1 MGINLKVIK
10 NRKFVSLWV
19 SQLLSQ
25 LTINMLSFLILI
37 RLFEQTGSSIAT
49 SLLWISYTIPALI
62 VGPFAAALVDWID
75 RRKTLIITNFL
86 QALIV
91 LIYAFVSGRHIIF
104 LPYALVFTYS
114 FLNQFYVPA
123 EAATLPSLVDKKDL
137 PEVNGLFFLTQQA
150 SLMLGFGLSGILVK
164 LVGFKISIIIAAV
177 NLFIAFIS
185 VTFLPKQKSRKI
197 VFTKDIE
204 EQITRFFKE
213 IVEGYRFIKDNS
225 NILSPF
231 LLLLVLQVL
240 LSVILV
246 SLPVIATQIVKVQA
260 NDSGLLIVTPASIGA
275 VAATLS
281 ITKMLRGKIRKKHII
296 EGALALLSLNLIAI
310 LFIQFIE
317 GPFKIFAS
325 LILFAT
331 IGYLF
336 VTSLIPSITFLQEQT
351 PGGLMGRVFGNFWFL
366 ASLATLFPVILSGTI
381 ADILGADSIV
391 VILSFIL
398 LTIFVL
404 SKVYNKISI

>member
-10 NRKFVSLWV
+10 NRKFVSLWI

-25 LTINMLSFLILI
+25 LTINMLSFLILV
-37 RLFEQTGSSIAT
+37 RLYEQTGSSIAT

-75 RRKTLIITNFL
+75 RRKTLMITNFL
-86 QALIV
+86 QATIV

-123 EAATLPSLVDKKDL
+123 EAATLPSVVEKKDL

-164 LVGFKISIIIAAV
+164 LVGFKVSAIIAAV

-185 VTFLPKQKSRKI
+185 VSFLPKQKSRKI
-197 VFTKDIE
+197 IFSKDIE
-204 EQITRFFKE
+204 DQITKFFKE

-246 SLPVIATQIVKVQA
+246 SLPVIATQIVKVKA

-281 ITKMLRGKIRKKHII
+281 ITKMLK
-296 EGALALLSLNLIAI
+296 
-310 LFIQFIE
+310 
-317 GPFKIFAS
+317 
-325 LILFAT
+325 
-331 IGYLF
+331 
-336 VTSLIPSITFLQEQT
+336 
-351 PGGLMGRVFGNFWFL
+351 GR
-366 ASLATLFPVILSGTI
+366 
-381 ADILGADSIV
+381 
-391 VILSFIL
+391 
-398 LTIFVL
+398 
-404 SKVYNKISI
+404 

>member
-10 NRKFVSLWV
+10 NRKFVSLWI

-25 LTINMLSFLILI
+25 LTINMLSFLILV
-37 RLFEQTGSSIAT
+37 RLYEQTGSSIAT

-75 RRKTLIITNFL
+75 RRKTLMITNFL
-86 QALIV
+86 QATIV

-123 EAATLPSLVDKKDL
+123 EAATLPSVVEKKDL

-164 LVGFKISIIIAAV
+164 LVGFKVSAIIAAV

-185 VTFLPKQKSRKI
+185 VSFLPKQKSRKI
-197 VFTKDIE
+197 IFSKDIE
-204 EQITRFFKE
+204 DQITKFFKE

-246 SLPVIATQIVKVQA
+246 SLPVIATQIVKVKA

-281 ITKMLRGKIRKKHII
+281 ITKMLKGRVRKKNVI

-381 ADILGADSIV
+381 ADILGADSIIL
-391 VILSFIL
+391 ILSFIL